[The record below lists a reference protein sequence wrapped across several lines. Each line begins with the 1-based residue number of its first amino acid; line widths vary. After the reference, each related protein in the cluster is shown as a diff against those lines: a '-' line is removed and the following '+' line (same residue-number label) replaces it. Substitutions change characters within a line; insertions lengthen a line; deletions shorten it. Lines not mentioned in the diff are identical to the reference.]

1 MTAGLGCGEAVCV
14 GVGRRIEPIDVAHR
28 RPREDATPLTPN
40 LDRNATLLLASIASP
55 PSLCTRLDSYNPQQC
70 RIPSRRSSTSRRTS
84 SAKAPT
90 LSTDAQ
96 SLTAKV
102 RLSSLL
108 LPCSRWCWQAEQT
121 RHAPALVQ
129 EGIILPASSIPT
141 NRSLSCFM
149 SRLRTHQEYIQ
160 ICRAVGMGFV
170 VMGFI
175 GYFVKLVRTHVSL
188 TPQGLHRL
196 QMPSRLV
203 AASLR
208 NRSTSQSTRS

>member
-1 MTAGLGCGEAVCV
+1 
-14 GVGRRIEPIDVAHR
+14 
-28 RPREDATPLTPN
+28 
-40 LDRNATLLLASIASP
+40 
-55 PSLCTRLDSYNPQQC
+55 
-70 RIPSRRSSTSRRTS
+70 
-84 SAKAPT
+84 
-90 LSTDAQ
+90 
-96 SLTAKV
+96 
-102 RLSSLL
+102 
-108 LPCSRWCWQAEQT
+108 
-121 RHAPALVQ
+121 
-129 EGIILPASSIPT
+129 
-141 NRSLSCFM
+141 M